1 MNKQLV
7 KINAY
12 LLTHPV

>member
-7 KINAY
+7 KKK
-12 LLTHPV
+12 

>member
-7 KINAY
+7 ISVF
-12 LLTHPV
+12 LGHLSLS